1 MADRDLTFNIA
12 VTDRMSDKLAQAP
25 DRFIS
30 ITRARCIARY
40 RMGTIPGRPEELI
53 ANGEVRAVGKR
64 TISLAYAGGEMRI
77 RKHGG
82 PSNRDWVEV
91 RDFRLRDGWL
101 DQVYEFLDDWL
112 GYVSPSAIPHPMD
125 SFPTVRPRPIQ
136 DNPQA

>member
-1 MADRDLTFNIA
+1 MADRSITIEIEVKDQ
-12 VTDRMSDKLAQAP
+12 MSDKLAQAP

-30 ITRARCIARY
+30 IARARCIARY
-40 RMGTIPGRPEELI
+40 RMSTIPGRPEELI
-53 ANGEVRAVGKR
+53 TNHDIRTAGRR

-82 PSNRDWVEV
+82 PSDRDWVEV

-101 DQVYEFLDDWL
+101 DEVYEYLDNWL
-112 GYVSPSAIPHPMD
+112 GYVSPSSIPHPMD
-125 SFPTVRPRPIQ
+125 SFPAVRPRPIQ